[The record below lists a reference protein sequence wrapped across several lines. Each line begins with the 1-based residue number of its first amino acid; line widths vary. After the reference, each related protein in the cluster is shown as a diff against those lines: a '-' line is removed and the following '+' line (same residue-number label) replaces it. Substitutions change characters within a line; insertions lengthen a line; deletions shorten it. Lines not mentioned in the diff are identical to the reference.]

1 MNNNETKLSI
11 VIPNWLTEK
20 GGRIANESEAYWF
33 LRHCIERIKKFTKN
47 SFELI
52 LIDNGSTVGIEYIKS
67 QADKYV
73 RNEENL
79 GFAVACN
86 QGFALAKG
94 EFVVCINNDIFVWQD
109 WDEALLK
116 TFEDNQD
123 CGVAMPALVSS
134 TKDARVALEM
144 DELDLRTNFGK
155 YGRGAEFGSCWVIKR
170 SFLEH
175 LKEVDGYYFDE
186 NFKIG
191 FGEDRDMWRRVRREG
206 LETIKTHNT
215 RVFHQGNVSVCK
227 IENRKQYTLPNR
239 AYFHKLRE
247 LESGDKRLTSKEKS
261 DLRNEMQNKYEK
273 GEL

>member
-1 MNNNETKLSI
+1 MNETKLSI
-11 VIPNWLTEK
+11 IIPNWLTER
-20 GGRIANESEAYWF
+20 GGKIANEAEAYWF

-73 RNEENL
+73 RNEKNL
-79 GFAVACN
+79 GFAIACN

-94 EFVVCINNDIFVWQD
+94 EFVVCVNNDILVWQD
-109 WDEALLK
+109 WDVALLK
-116 TFEDNQD
+116 TFEDNLD

-144 DELDLRTNFGK
+144 DELDLSTNFGK
-155 YGRGAEFGSCWVIKR
+155 YGRGAEFGSCYMIRNELLEKIK
-170 SFLEH
+170 
-175 LKEVDGYYFDE
+175 KMNNGKVFDE
-186 NFKIG
+186 RFKIG
-191 FGEDRDMWRRVRREG
+191 MGEDRNLWRQIRTLG

-215 RVFHQGNVSVCK
+215 RVFHQGNVTIAKV
-227 IENRKQYTLPNR
+227 ENRKQYTFPNR
-239 AYFHKLRE
+239 LYLKKLRDAESDGKKITEQEKDKLRE
-247 LESGDKRLTSKEKS
+247 DAQKE
-261 DLRNEMQNKYEK
+261 YEN